1 MATETKLNS
10 VQVAQIFWLQGT
22 VTFPLTDHLQ
32 ELDSPCSPSGT
43 GVTSWACAWEEQ
55 CSGSTSSS
63 PHSVMTQGIY
73 ASLCTT
79 QNTQAN
85 EASQLTMTELRFN
98 LKLTWKSLLKADI
111 TRGSA
116 CMCLDF
122 KLQSVY
128 IVHLKIHFYFVSMCM
143 WGGDPGREG
152 EAGKRVLHPMGL
164 ELQWLWAVGL
174 RCLKLNLIFL

>member
-63 PHSVMTQGIY
+63 PHSVMTQGIC

-116 CMCLDF
+116 CVCLDF

-143 WGGDPGREG
+143 WGGGPRKGGRSRKEG
-152 EAGKRVLHPMGL
+152 AAPHG
-164 ELQWLWAVGL
+164 VGVTMVMS
-174 RCLKLNLIFL
+174 CGA